1 MSAYLIGIREQVHDQ
16 GSYAKYLETAPP
28 TLPSTAKFHASDGR
42 FTVLEGA
49 AADGVVLV
57 EFDSYEQ
64 AREWYESAEYRAAK
78 KFREGAVDYRLLIVE
93 GL

>member
-1 MSAYLIGIREQVHDQ
+1 MSAYLIGVRERVHDQ
-16 GSYAKYLETAPP
+16 DAYDKYLEAAPP
-28 TLPSTAKFHASDGR
+28 TLPASTKFHALDGR

-64 AREWYESAEYRAAK
+64 ALEWYHSGEYRAAK
-78 KFREGAVDYRLLIVE
+78 NFRDGAVDYRLIVVE